1 MPNMKNLRIAAP
13 YYKPYWIPFTAGL
26 LIVLASSAITS
37 VIPWVLR
44 RAIDAIGA
52 GAPMSTIWKLS
63 GIIVLAAIVGGAF
76 RYGMRE
82 LMNGVSRWMEYD
94 LRNDLF
100 KHLETLDAAYFAQ
113 TRTGDI
119 MARLTNDLSAVR
131 MAVGP
136 AVMYLA
142 NTITG
147 GLFALYFMLRI
158 DVKLTLLA
166 LLPTLFLPVLTIKM
180 GKAIHDRFEAVQE
193 HFSTLTTRAQENLTG
208 ARIVRAYR
216 QEAAEVARFGTI
228 NDQYLALNMSLVR
241 LWGTLNPLFAFFGG
255 LGAVI
260 VLGVGGALTIKGT
273 ITVVSFVAFGM
284 YLTMLTWPMIALGW
298 VVNLFQRGDA
308 SMGRLAEILVVR
320 PTING
325 DEPRQHLPPTKTG
338 RTIEFRNVGFH
349 YPSTTPGE
357 PRWVLRNVS
366 FTVPAGATFGVV
378 GATGSGKSA
387 LIDLIPRMYDPQ
399 ESLLFS
405 DTIGSNLSY
414 GTSGITQ
421 TGEWAAGIAQLHQ
434 TIDQF
439 PGRYE
444 TVLGERGIN
453 LSGGQKQ
460 RASLARAL
468 AKKPSIVLLD
478 DALSAVDTHTEAEIL
493 RALREALAGRTALI
507 ASHRISAIRDA
518 SWIILLDHGSLL
530 EHDDPRGIAYRAY
543 AVRRDERR
551 SPRQGFAQRPEN
563 LRFGVRVD
571 SRQRVIEQHDTRL
584 LCERSRERGAL
595 LLTTGQIDSALAGD
609 RLVAAGKLVDRLM
622 ELRNARRPFP
632 GLCNPARSVREVRSD
647 GVAEEKAFL
656 RHESD
661 VLPQLRRHDVL
672 RRNAVDENLAFLRIV
687 HSRNQ
692 VDKRALPAS
701 GRADHAERCSR
712 GHGEADV
719 AQDPARLARG
729 GRRIVKPDVPK
740 LDGAA
745 RFGGRQMLTRLITVD
760 GRANHE
766 DLSQTP
772 HRRIAALK

>member
-37 VIPWVLR
+37 VIPWLLR

-52 GAPMSTIWKLS
+52 GMPMATIWKLS
-63 GIIVLAAIVGGAF
+63 GLIVLAAIVGGAF

-82 LMNGVSRWMEYD
+82 LMNGVSRWIEYD

-100 KHLETLDAAYFAQ
+100 THLETLDAAYFAQ

-147 GLFALYFMLRI
+147 AVFALYFMLRI

-166 LLPTLFLPVLTIKM
+166 LLPLIFLPLLTIRM

-216 QEAAEVARFGTI
+216 QEAAEIARFGAI

-255 LGAVI
+255 LGGVI
-260 VLGVGGALTIKGT
+260 VLGVGGALTINGT
-273 ITVVSFVAFGM
+273 ISVGSFVAFGM

-308 SMGRLAEILVVR
+308 SMGRLAQILEVR
-320 PTING
+320 PTINAE
-325 DEPRQHLPPTKTG
+325 EPRHHLPPNESG

-349 YPSTTPGE
+349 YPSDALGE

-366 FTVPAGATFGVV
+366 FSVPAGSTLGVV

-387 LIDLIPRMYDPQ
+387 LIDLIPRIYDPQEGEILIDGISTKTVPPAELRQEIGFVPQ

-414 GTSGITQ
+414 GTKSMTQ
-421 TGEWAAGIAQLHQ
+421 TGEWAAGVAQLDR
-434 TIDQF
+434 TIEQF
-439 PGRYE
+439 PGGYE
-444 TVLGERGIN
+444 TILGERGIN

-468 AKKPSIVLLD
+468 ARKPSIVLLD

-518 SWIILLDHGSLL
+518 SLIIVLEKGTVVEQGRHAELMALRGRYWSLL
-530 EHDDPRGIAYRAY
+530 RRQQLLE
-543 AVRRDERR
+543 AVE
-551 SPRQGFAQRPEN
+551 S
-563 LRFGVRVD
+563 
-571 SRQRVIEQHDTRL
+571 
-584 LCERSRERGAL
+584 
-595 LLTTGQIDSALAGD
+595 DSAESEALAT
-609 RLVAAGKLVDRLM
+609 
-622 ELRNARRPFP
+622 
-632 GLCNPARSVREVRSD
+632 
-647 GVAEEKAFL
+647 
-656 RHESD
+656 D
-661 VLPQLRRHDVL
+661 VT
-672 RRNAVDENLAFLRIV
+672 ATTI
-687 HSRNQ
+687 
-692 VDKRALPAS
+692 
-701 GRADHAERCSR
+701 
-712 GHGEADV
+712 
-719 AQDPARLARG
+719 
-729 GRRIVKPDVPK
+729 
-740 LDGAA
+740 
-745 RFGGRQMLTRLITVD
+745 
-760 GRANHE
+760 
-766 DLSQTP
+766 
-772 HRRIAALK
+772 

>member
-1 MPNMKNLRIAAP
+1 MKNLRRVAP
-13 YYKPYWIPFTAGL
+13 YYRPYWVPFTIGL
-26 LIVLASSAITS
+26 LIVFASSAITS
-37 VIPWVLR
+37 VIPWLLR
-44 RAIDAIGA
+44 RAIDAIGS
-52 GAPMSTIWKLS
+52 GAPLQTIWRLS
-63 GIIVLAAIVGGAF
+63 GLIVVAAIIGGAF

-82 LMNGVSRWMEYD
+82 LMNGVSRWIEYD

-100 KHLETLDAAYFAQ
+100 THLETLDSAYFAR

-158 DVKLTLLA
+158 DVRLSLLA
-166 LLPTLFLPVLTIKM
+166 LIPLLLLPVLTIRM

-193 HFSTLTTRAQENLTG
+193 HFSTLTTRAQENLSG

-216 QEAAEVARFGTI
+216 QEAAEIARFGEI
-228 NDQYLALNMSLVR
+228 NDQYLALNMLLVR

-260 VLGVGGALTIKGT
+260 VLGVGGALAIRGT
-273 ITVVSFVAFGM
+273 ISVGSFVAFGM

-308 SMGRLAEILVVR
+308 SMGRLAEIFDVH
-320 PTING
+320 PTIRG
-325 DEPRQHLPPTKTG
+325 EEPVEHLPTTGTG

-349 YPSTTPGE
+349 YPSDSPDV

-399 ESLLFS
+399 EGEILIDGVPTRRIPPRELRREIGFVPQESLLFS
-405 DTIGSNLSY
+405 DTIGANLSY
-414 GTSGITQ
+414 GTHDSESA
-421 TGEWAAGIAQLHQ
+421 EWAANVAQLDR
-434 TIDQF
+434 TIQDF

-444 TVLGERGIN
+444 TILGERGIN

-460 RASLARAL
+460 RAALARAL
-468 AKKPSIVLLD
+468 ARKPGIVLLD

-518 SWIILLDHGSLL
+518 TWIIVLEKGTIIEQGRHAELMGLRGRYWSLLRRQQLLD
-530 EHDDPRGIAYRAY
+530 
-543 AVRRDERR
+543 AVEGD
-551 SPRQGFAQRPEN
+551 
-563 LRFGVRVD
+563 
-571 SRQRVIEQHDTRL
+571 
-584 LCERSRERGAL
+584 
-595 LLTTGQIDSALAGD
+595 ALATG
-609 RLVAAGKLVDRLM
+609 VAATT
-622 ELRNARRPFP
+622 
-632 GLCNPARSVREVRSD
+632 
-647 GVAEEKAFL
+647 
-656 RHESD
+656 
-661 VLPQLRRHDVL
+661 
-672 RRNAVDENLAFLRIV
+672 I
-687 HSRNQ
+687 
-692 VDKRALPAS
+692 
-701 GRADHAERCSR
+701 
-712 GHGEADV
+712 
-719 AQDPARLARG
+719 
-729 GRRIVKPDVPK
+729 
-740 LDGAA
+740 
-745 RFGGRQMLTRLITVD
+745 
-760 GRANHE
+760 
-766 DLSQTP
+766 
-772 HRRIAALK
+772 

>member
-1 MPNMKNLRIAAP
+1 MKSLRIAAP
-13 YYKPYWIPFTAGL
+13 YYKPYWIPFTIGL
-26 LIVLASSAITS
+26 LIVVASSAITS

-44 RAIDAIGA
+44 RAVDAIGA
-52 GAPMSTIWKLS
+52 GAPLGTIWKLS
-63 GIIVLAAIVGGAF
+63 GLIVLAAILGGAF

-82 LMNGVSRWMEYD
+82 LINGVSRWIEYD

-100 KHLETLDAAYFAQ
+100 THLETLDSAYFAH

-147 GLFALYFMLRI
+147 ALFALFFMLRI

-166 LLPTLFLPVLTIKM
+166 LVPLLVLPVLTIRM

-193 HFSTLTTRAQENLTG
+193 HFSTLTTRAQENLSG

-216 QEAAEVARFGTI
+216 QEAAEIARFGAI
-228 NDQYLALNMSLVR
+228 NDQYLTLNMSLVR

-260 VLGVGGALTIKGT
+260 VLGAGGALAIRGT
-273 ITVVSFVAFGM
+273 ISVGSFVAFGM

-308 SMGRLAEILVVR
+308 SMGRLAEILNVR
-320 PTING
+320 PAIG
-325 DEPRQHLPPTKTG
+325 GEEPVQHLPPSATG

-349 YPSTTPGE
+349 YPSDPAGE

-399 ESLLFS
+399 EGEILIDGVPTRRVPPEELRHEIGFVPQESLLFS
-405 DTIGSNLSY
+405 DTVGSNLSY
-414 GTSGITQ
+414 GTSDSESAQ
-421 TGEWAAGIAQLHQ
+421 WAAGVAQLDE
-434 TIDQF
+434 TINEF
-439 PGRYE
+439 PGKYE

-468 AKKPSIVLLD
+468 ARKPGIVLLD

-493 RALREALAGRTALI
+493 RALGEAMAGRTAMI

-518 SWIILLDHGSLL
+518 SWIIVLEKGALVEQGRHAELMGMRGRYWSLLRRQQLLD
-530 EHDDPRGIAYRAY
+530 
-543 AVRRDERR
+543 AV
-551 SPRQGFAQRPEN
+551 
-563 LRFGVRVD
+563 
-571 SRQRVIEQHDTRL
+571 
-584 LCERSRERGAL
+584 
-595 LLTTGQIDSALAGD
+595 
-609 RLVAAGKLVDRLM
+609 
-622 ELRNARRPFP
+622 
-632 GLCNPARSVREVRSD
+632 
-647 GVAEEKAFL
+647 
-656 RHESD
+656 ESD
-661 VLPQLRRHDVL
+661 T
-672 RRNAVDENLAFLRIV
+672 LA
-687 HSRNQ
+687 S
-692 VDKRALPAS
+692 DAPATT
-701 GRADHAERCSR
+701 
-712 GHGEADV
+712 
-719 AQDPARLARG
+719 
-729 GRRIVKPDVPK
+729 I
-740 LDGAA
+740 
-745 RFGGRQMLTRLITVD
+745 
-760 GRANHE
+760 
-766 DLSQTP
+766 
-772 HRRIAALK
+772 

>member
-26 LIVLASSAITS
+26 LIVFASSAIGS
-37 VIPWVLR
+37 VIPWLLR

-63 GIIVLAAIVGGAF
+63 GMIVLAAIIGGGF

-100 KHLETLDAAYFAQ
+100 AHLETLDAEYFAQ

-193 HFSTLTTRAQENLTG
+193 HFSTLTTRAQENLSG

-216 QEAAEVARFGTI
+216 QEAAEISRFGAI
-228 NDQYLALNMSLVR
+228 NDQYLARNMSLVR

-260 VLGVGGALTIKGT
+260 VLGAGGALTIRGT
-273 ITVVSFVAFGM
+273 ITVGSFVAFGM

-298 VVNLFQRGDA
+298 VINLFQRGDA
-308 SMGRLAEILVVR
+308 SMGRLAEILEVR

-325 DEPRQHLPPTKTG
+325 EEPRQHLPPTKTG

-349 YPSTTPGE
+349 YPSDTPDE

-366 FTVPAGATFGVV
+366 FSVPAGATFGVV

-387 LIDLIPRMYDPQ
+387 LIDLIPRVYDPQEGEILIDGVPTKNVVPAELRLDIGFVPQ

-414 GTSGITQ
+414 GTSGMTQ

-439 PGRYE
+439 PGGYE
-444 TVLGERGIN
+444 TILGERGIN

-518 SWIILLDHGSLL
+518 SWIIVLEKGTVVEQGRHTELMALRGRYWSLL
-530 EHDDPRGIAYRAY
+530 RRQQLLE
-543 AVRRDERR
+543 AV
-551 SPRQGFAQRPEN
+551 
-563 LRFGVRVD
+563 
-571 SRQRVIEQHDTRL
+571 
-584 LCERSRERGAL
+584 
-595 LLTTGQIDSALAGD
+595 
-609 RLVAAGKLVDRLM
+609 
-622 ELRNARRPFP
+622 
-632 GLCNPARSVREVRSD
+632 
-647 GVAEEKAFL
+647 
-656 RHESD
+656 ESD
-661 VLPQLRRHDVL
+661 
-672 RRNAVDENLAFLRIV
+672 
-687 HSRNQ
+687 
-692 VDKRALPAS
+692 ALETDATTTT
-701 GRADHAERCSR
+701 
-712 GHGEADV
+712 
-719 AQDPARLARG
+719 
-729 GRRIVKPDVPK
+729 I
-740 LDGAA
+740 
-745 RFGGRQMLTRLITVD
+745 
-760 GRANHE
+760 
-766 DLSQTP
+766 
-772 HRRIAALK
+772 